1 MLQASEYKQSE
12 YKQKVV
18 TARGKQK
25 LHKYVSICV
34 GLLLLMLATFPIAYL
49 RVSSSGKYNGG
60 AFNSLTLEE
69 NERPELKGDR

>member
-1 MLQASEYKQSE
+1 MLQASEYKQ
-12 YKQKVV
+12 KVR
-18 TARGKQK
+18 TLRQRQK

-49 RVSSSGKYNGG
+49 RVSGSGKYNGG

>member
-1 MLQASEYKQSE
+1 MLQASEYKQ
-12 YKQKVV
+12 KVLTV
-18 TARGKQK
+18 RQRQK

-49 RVSSSGKYNGG
+49 RVSGSGKYNGG